1 MKVVD
6 VADEIY
12 RELGL
17 PTDLSMSAIAFWV
30 RTNIGELNNLLFTTY
45 AINSTSL
52 ELIDGCDEEVT
63 AEAVAILKKLYSIHY
78 YDLQIKKNIVAL
90 STDTILE
97 VQDQGSKVKKINKN
111 EVNKNLGILRKQEI
125 EVMKNLVTAYRLR
138 GAEPRQVAGDDTIAG
153 EYSNPD
159 TTRITNI

>member
-63 AEAVAILKKLYSIHY
+63 AEAVAILKKMYSIHY

>member
-17 PTDLSMSAIAFWV
+17 PTDLSVSAIAFWV

-45 AINSTSL
+45 AINSTSF
-52 ELIDGCDEEVT
+52 ELVDDCDAEIT
-63 AEAVAILKKLYSIHY
+63 AEAVAILKKMYSIHY
-78 YDLQIKKNIVAL
+78 YDLQIKKNIVIL

-97 VQDQGSKVKKINKN
+97 VEHQGSKVKKVNKN
-111 EVNKNLGILRKQEI
+111 EVNKNLGTLRKQEI
-125 EVMKNLVTAYRLR
+125 DVMKNLVTAYRLK
-138 GAEPRQVAGDDTIAG
+138 GAQPRQVAGDDTIAG
-153 EYSNPD
+153 EYSSPD
-159 TTRITNI
+159 TTRVTDI

>member
-45 AINSTSL
+45 AINSASL

-63 AEAVAILKKLYSIHY
+63 AEAVAILKKMYSIHY